1 MNGLLFLSSED
12 FYVNEHP
19 TEKLLC
25 SHVNQGLLLVLFY
38 STQCDHC
45 KKAIPIFRELPQRI
59 HGCSFGMINVS
70 TNAKVVHLS
79 RNTISP
85 IQYVPLIFL
94 YVNGEPYYKYK
105 GNIALPEIQQFIAQM
120 SQMLESK
127 QRFVTP
133 SAGGQTAASGAALP
147 APKEKRIPE
156 YSIGIPYCDEDVCYL
171 EYDEAYEKK

>member
-12 FYVNEHP
+12 FYVNDHP
-19 TEKLLC
+19 SEKLLC

-79 RNTISP
+79 RTTISP
-85 IQYVPLIFL
+85 IQYVPLIVL

-105 GNIALPEIQQFIAQM
+105 GSIALPDIQQFVVQM
-120 SQMLESK
+120 SQLLESK
-127 QRFVTP
+127 QRFVN
-133 SAGGQTAASGAALP
+133 QP
-147 APKEKRIPE
+147 APAAAQPLGKEKRIPE

-171 EYDEAYEKK
+171 EYDDAYEKKSN

>member
-12 FYVNEHP
+12 FYVNEQHP

-25 SHVNQGLLLVLFY
+25 TSVNQGLLLVLFY

-105 GNIALPEIQQFIAQM
+105 GNITLPDIQQFIAQM

-133 SAGGQTAASGAALP
+133 PSAPGQAAGTAPVAL
-147 APKEKRIPE
+147 KEKRIPE